1 MVVGLLV
8 FFEVAI
14 VIGFF
19 IPGEIAS
26 IIGGVIASQHHANVV
41 LVLVVV
47 VVAATVGNIVGFDVG
62 RLTGPWLFS
71 HRPLA
76 GRAGVAEA
84 QTLIARRAG
93 PAVVA
98 GRFVV
103 VVRAVLPGLVGMS
116 GMPRRHFALF
126 SAIGAVLWGTPV
138 GAGRL
143 RPGVVVH
150 QGDEHLRLGLVRGGG
165 TGAAGRRR
173 SLATPS
179 PADGGR
185 RRRRTAPGGLRCP
198 TVGEAVSGG
207 RGDQILHGRHGGA
220 VGLATDQPGR
230 GAEHGQAGVGD
241 GDKEA
246 AHASRLAWEA
256 GS

>member
-1 MVVGLLV
+1 LAASIKSWLLHLHGPLVYVVVGLLV

-41 LVLVVV
+41 LMLVVV

-84 QTLIARRAG
+84 QTLIARRAR

-116 GMPRRHFALF
+116 GMPRRHFAVF
-126 SAIGAVLWGTPV
+126 SAIGAVLWGSLWVLV
-138 GAGRL
+138 GFGLGLSYTKVTNTFGWASL
-143 RPGVVVH
+143 VVV
-150 QGDEHLRLGLVRGGG
+150 GLVLLA
-165 TGAAGRRR
+165 GAA
-173 SLATPS
+173 LWH
-179 PADGGR
+179 R
-185 RRRRTAPGGLRCP
+185 RRRRSAATALPKGNQEGLRP
-198 TVGEAVSGG
+198 NG
-207 RGDQILHGRHGGA
+207 R
-220 VGLATDQPGR
+220 
-230 GAEHGQAGVGD
+230 
-241 GDKEA
+241 
-246 AHASRLAWEA
+246 
-256 GS
+256 

>member
-19 IPGEIAS
+19 IPGEIAA

-41 LVLVVV
+41 LMLAVV
-47 VVAATVGNIVGFDVG
+47 VVAATVGNLVGYDVG

-76 GRAGVAEA
+76 GRSGVDRA
-84 QTLIARRAG
+84 QELIARRAR

-116 GMPRRHFALF
+116 GMPRRHFAFF
-126 SAIGAVLWGTPV
+126 SAVGAVLWGTLWVLV
-138 GAGRL
+138 GFALGL
-143 RPGVVVH
+143 SYTKVTNTFGPASFAVVVV
-150 QGDEHLRLGLVRGGG
+150 LV
-165 TGAAGRRR
+165 AVW
-173 SLATPS
+173 ATIEW
-179 PADGGR
+179 R
-185 RRRRTAPGGLRCP
+185 RRRGRNRTAS
-198 TVGEAVSGG
+198 GE
-207 RGDQILHGRHGGA
+207 
-220 VGLATDQPGR
+220 
-230 GAEHGQAGVGD
+230 
-241 GDKEA
+241 
-246 AHASRLAWEA
+246 
-256 GS
+256 

>member
-1 MVVGLLV
+1 LTASIKSWLLHLHGPVVYVVVGLLV

-41 LVLVVV
+41 LVLLVV
-47 VVAATVGNIVGFDVG
+47 VVAATVGNVVGFEVG

-76 GRAGVAEA
+76 GRAGVTEA
-84 QTLIARRAG
+84 QTLIARRAW

-116 GMPRRHFALF
+116 GMSRRHFAVL
-126 SAIGAVLWGTPV
+126 SAIGALLWGSLWVLV
-138 GAGRL
+138 GFGLGLSYTKVTNTFGWASF
-143 RPGVVVH
+143 VVV
-150 QGDEHLRLGLVRGGG
+150 GVLVLA
-165 TGAAGRRR
+165 GAA
-173 SLATPS
+173 LWL
-179 PADGGR
+179 R
-185 RRRRTAPGGLRCP
+185 RRRGRRTAASAPSNGN
-198 TVGEAVSGG
+198 GEGPLPDG
-207 RGDQILHGRHGGA
+207 R
-220 VGLATDQPGR
+220 
-230 GAEHGQAGVGD
+230 
-241 GDKEA
+241 
-246 AHASRLAWEA
+246 
-256 GS
+256 